1 MPLWSLAVALL
12 VLAAGAREGA
22 DSDAAVARARE
33 ALRARLGVADTRIHL
48 VDAAPAS
55 WNDTSLGCPEKGQ
68 AYQPVVTQGHV
79 VHLRVDDRTYDV
91 RVGGERALVCEA
103 AESAAAQAVA
113 AARVSRLARREL
125 AARLELPESG
135 VHVELVRPRTW
146 PDASL
151 GCGTADVPAP
161 QAGAGVK
168 GFLIELTAGGRSYEY
183 HADGG
188 RVISCDPATT
198 GAPAK

>member
-1 MPLWSLAVALL
+1 MSLGWWTVALL
-12 VLAAGAREGA
+12 ALVAGTPEGT
-22 DSDAAVARARE
+22 DSAAAVARARE
-33 ALRARLGVADTRIHL
+33 ALRTRLGVADTRIHM
-48 VDAAPAS
+48 VDAAPTS

-91 RVGGERALVCEA
+91 RVAGDRVLVCEA

-125 AARLELPESG
+125 AARLKLSEAD

-146 PDASL
+146 PDAAL
-151 GCGTADVPAP
+151 GCGTPDAAAAP
-161 QAGAGVK
+161 GAGVR
-168 GFLIELTAGGRSYEY
+168 GFLIELTAGGRPYEY
-183 HADGG
+183 HADTD
-188 RVISCDPATT
+188 RVVSCDPATART
-198 GAPAK
+198 PAP